1 MGNNFFLCS
10 FYFFCLNLMFSSTF
24 LCESQLQEDDDP
36 CSILIPKGYEKYRAP
51 SNKGQPINVYIQ
63 LDILDIDEVNEETM
77 DFRLHAYVSSAW
89 NDSRLD
95 QVENKQVYHQCLN
108 SIWTPDLIFE
118 AAKQTNLLSAGKS
131 YFRIEADGS
140 LYLSHRYSFRV
151 TCLMHFGAYPFDIQT
166 CLFTVTFMGTSDEEA
181 VLKWYQDE
189 NSAYSS
195 NRSSIVFVKHIEPL
209 QFSLG
214 KTVTYSVILKEYVEN
229 FTCLMLKL
237 PFVRHITG
245 SIINCYIPSTLI
257 VIVSCVTFWLRPE
270 AAPARVTLSITC
282 LLTLCTQ
289 IQQYKSHLP
298 PISYVTALDIW
309 FFACIITVFS
319 TLIVFAASYEAYY
332 AREKEKSVKSFP
344 AVICSVR
351 GKHNSL
357 SRNNKVDRTELNE
370 TKKEVKYLSVSRY
383 CDSYSIDKACRKLFP
398 FSFTVFAI
406 CYWVYY
412 LSSFYYH

>member
-166 CLFTVTFMGTSDEEA
+166 CLFTVTF
-181 VLKWYQDE
+181 K
-189 NSAYSS
+189 
-195 NRSSIVFVKHIEPL
+195 
-209 QFSLG
+209 
-214 KTVTYSVILKEYVEN
+214 N